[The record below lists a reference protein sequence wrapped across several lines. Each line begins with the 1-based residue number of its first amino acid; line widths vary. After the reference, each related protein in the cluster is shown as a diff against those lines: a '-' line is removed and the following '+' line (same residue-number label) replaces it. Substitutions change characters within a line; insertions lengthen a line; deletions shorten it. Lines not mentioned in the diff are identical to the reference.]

1 MAQSLTMGEGIRS
14 SMNDVFNRVTSAH
27 VEGIQTDKTKSGEV
41 VASKEYTFTNPIGKR
56 NSVKVFDQAIIESTE
71 KIAMALYGGNVLA
84 FAVCREFAKIND
96 KAKLESMGFKN
107 IGEYGSAL
115 FDIAPLTVRQYAR
128 IGKVFIDDEYKIASA
143 ILPQSLQRGHLLEFL
158 KFIDDETEDISAIE
172 ELYLNGT
179 LTDGM
184 GTKKI
189 RGVLKSV
196 KEGESAIETTAKDVP
211 ELEDKSAQKS
221 DEKPGKGKASES
233 TATTTDFDV
242 QIEVGKVLSACN
254 EILQAFEVINAHEF
268 TVGGYEKP
276 IDTIRALAQGILS

>member
-1 MAQSLTMGEGIRS
+1 MANQNLTGEGIRS
-14 SMNDVFNRVTSAH
+14 SMNEVFNRVASAQ
-27 VEGIQTDKTKSGEV
+27 VEGIHTDKTKSGEL

-96 KAKLESMGFKN
+96 KAKLEAMGFKN

-128 IGKVFIDDEYKIASA
+128 IGKIFIDDEYKIASS

-158 KFIDDETEDISAIE
+158 KFIDDETEDISEIE

-189 RGVLKSV
+189 RSILKSA
-196 KEGESAIETTAKDVP
+196 KEGQSAIETTAKEVP
-211 ELEDKSAQKS
+211 ELEDKSATKS
-221 DEKPGKGKASES
+221 GEKTAEVTKSGAETTKA
-233 TATTTDFDV
+233 AFDV
-242 QIEVGKVLSACN
+242 QVEVGKVLSACN
-254 EILQAFEVINAHEF
+254 EILQAFEVINSHEF
-268 TVGGYEKP
+268 TVGGYDKP
-276 IDTIRALAQGILS
+276 IETIRALAQSVLS